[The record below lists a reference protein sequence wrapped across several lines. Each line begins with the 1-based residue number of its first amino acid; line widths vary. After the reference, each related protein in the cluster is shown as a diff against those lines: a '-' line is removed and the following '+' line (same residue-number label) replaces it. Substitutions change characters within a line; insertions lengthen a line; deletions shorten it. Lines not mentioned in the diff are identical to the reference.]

1 MPIYAST
8 PLKFSYVLVLLMAT
22 LPWGIGQLSHLQ
34 WSDASDARL
43 ALSLIVPLGLLLL
56 GMYRVFTVLNNPYAL
71 CSYKV
76 RGGPLLL
83 RRVGVVA
90 LHAGA
95 LIGVIDLLIAPF
107 VLPLFIQNKSG
118 IGIEYFVSG
127 LALLM
132 FRLLATFVGA
142 LGLVC
147 FEWSRLIGL
156 EQYARVRRRKL

>member
-8 PLKFSYVLVLLMAT
+8 PLKISYVLVLLIAI
-22 LPWGIGQLSHLQ
+22 LPWGIVQLGNVLSG
-34 WSDASDARL
+34 DAQL
-43 ALSLIVPLGLLLL
+43 GPSLIVPVGLLVLGL
-56 GMYRVFTVLNNPYAL
+56 YRVFTVLNNPYAL

-83 RRVGVVA
+83 RKIGVAA

-95 LIGVIDLLIAPF
+95 VIGVINLLIIPF
-107 VLPLFIQNKSG
+107 VLPLFIENKSG
-118 IGIEYFVSG
+118 IGIEYFISG

-132 FRLLATFVGA
+132 VRLLATFIGI
-142 LGLVC
+142 LGLIC

-156 EQYARVRRRKL
+156 EQYARLRKRKL

>member
-1 MPIYAST
+1 MPIYASN
-8 PLKFSYVLVLLMAT
+8 PLKFSYVLVLLMTT
-22 LPWGIGQLSHLQ
+22 LPWGIGQLSRAE
-34 WSDASDARL
+34 WSDTRL
-43 ALSLIVPLGLLLL
+43 LVALIVPVGLLALGL
-56 GMYRVFTVLNNPYAL
+56 YRVFTVLNNPYAL

-118 IGIEYFVSG
+118 IGIEYFVSKM
-127 LALLM
+127 ALWA
-132 FRLLATFVGA
+132 FQLLATFIGA
-142 LGLVC
+142 LGMVC

-156 EQYARVRRRKL
+156 EQYARVRKRKL